1 MQLTIALETG
11 YLRAELVGRR
21 SAEETRQVIEEVI
34 GACRR
39 QRVYCVLG
47 VVRASIPIFK
57 VEQFGLSARLQEMA
71 PAGEPWKVALVSDT
85 PELRAAH
92 EYVVTLAR
100 QKGIE
105 ARAFAQEPAAVQ
117 WLRGAADLAR
127 RYRFSRVVVA
137 GAPAEP
143 GVYTLWQGDEVI
155 YYGRA
160 QGEATLRSRLMEHL
174 EAAVGATHYGWEI
187 SREPAARE
195 NELLQQYQRAF
206 GRLPRLNDD
215 AA

>member
-1 MQLTIALETG
+1 MQLTIRVETG
-11 YLRAELVGRR
+11 YLRVELVGRR
-21 SAEETRQVIEEVI
+21 TGEETREALEQAIA
-34 GACRR
+34 ACRR
-39 QRVYCVLG
+39 HRVFSVLG
-47 VVRASIPIFK
+47 VVRASAAVFK
-57 VEQFGLSARLQEMA
+57 VEQFGLSAYLREA
-71 PAGEPWKVALVSDT
+71 VEEGEPWKIALVSDT
-85 PELRAAH
+85 LELRAAH

-105 ARAFAQEPAAVQ
+105 ARAFGQEAPAVH
-117 WLRGAADLAR
+117 WLRGAAELGR

-160 QGEATLRSRLMEHL
+160 QGEATIRSRLLEHL

-195 NELLQQYQRAF
+195 SELLQQYRQAF
-206 GRLPRLNDD
+206 GRLPRLNE

>member
-1 MQLTIALETG
+1 MQLTIAIQAG

-21 SAEETRQVIEEVI
+21 SAQETRQALEEVI

-39 QRVYCVLG
+39 HRVLSVLA
-47 VVRASIPIFK
+47 VVRASVPIFK
-57 VEQFGLSARLQEMA
+57 VEQYGLSACLQEIA
-71 PAGEPWKVALVSDT
+71 AAGERWKIALVSDT

-92 EYVVTLAR
+92 DYVVTLAR
-100 QKGIE
+100 QKGVE
-105 ARAFAQEPAAVQ
+105 ARAFGQEAPAVH
-117 WLRGAADLAR
+117 WLRGGAEQGR

-143 GVYTLWQGDEVI
+143 GVFTLWQGDEVI

-160 QGEATLRSRLMEHL
+160 QGETTLRARLLEQL
-174 EAAVGATHYGWEI
+174 EAGVGATHYSWEI

-195 NELLQQYQRAF
+195 SELLAQHLRAF
-206 GRLPRLNDD
+206 GRLPRLND

>member
-1 MQLTIALETG
+1 
-11 YLRAELVGRR
+11 
-21 SAEETRQVIEEVI
+21 
-34 GACRR
+34 
-39 QRVYCVLG
+39 
-47 VVRASIPIFK
+47 
-57 VEQFGLSARLQEMA
+57 
-71 PAGEPWKVALVSDT
+71 
-85 PELRAAH
+85 
-92 EYVVTLAR
+92 
-100 QKGIE
+100 
-105 ARAFAQEPAAVQ
+105 VQ

-127 RYRFSRVVVA
+127 RYRFSQVVVA

-160 QGEATLRSRLMEHL
+160 QGEATIRSRLLEHL

-195 NELLQQYQRAF
+195 SELLQQYRQAF
-206 GRLPRLNDD
+206 GRLPRLNE